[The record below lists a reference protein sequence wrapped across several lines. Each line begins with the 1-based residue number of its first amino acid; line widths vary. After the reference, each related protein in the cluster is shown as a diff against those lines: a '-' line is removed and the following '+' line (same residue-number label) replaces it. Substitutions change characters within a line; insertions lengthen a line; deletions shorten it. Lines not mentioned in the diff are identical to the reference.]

1 MAQIVKLRRSSVSGQ
16 KPTNS
21 NLQLGE
27 LALNTTDGKV
37 FMAVSGS
44 GGPSVQELVSTNTVN
59 TGSIYITDNVTSS
72 FFTGSFIGDGS
83 DLYNIPMSGVTDLIT
98 VSGSIDGRLD
108 ALETLNHNYTGSF
121 SGSFD
126 GRGQVD
132 YLTFNT
138 SSAPLTAPSY
148 SLWANTTDKTL
159 NLQMGNNATL
169 QIGQELYF
177 PPVVNKSGAD
187 LNDGDLVMI
196 NPAGVAQGNRIS
208 IVKAVGNGTY
218 PADYIVGVLTENI
231 ANNQEGFATWFGY
244 VRDISKTH
252 LVPSGET
259 WSEGQILY
267 PHPTIAGKMTN
278 ILPTAPNLKSTIAA
292 ITSINGNNVTL
303 LVRPNLRGAIS
314 GQHDVNILSGVTTG
328 DLFVRNGSVWTNTKG
343 LNGNYS
349 VTGSL
354 NVTNAITA
362 SVISGTFV
370 GDGNGLYNLPNVS
383 GGTNHLAYF
392 NTDHSV
398 TSSYFAYITNTGN
411 TLGLGTDGYNLAQ
424 PERLIVDNGK
434 SFNIATFQTSRQ
446 ENFAEVN
453 IKNFGSGSA
462 SSADLVLWNDISTE
476 TSNYVNLGINSS
488 NYTASEVGYNNDG
501 YLYSS
506 DNDLYIGSL
515 STGSHGHLHLF
526 AGNLWDSSSLSIY
539 NDGTIGIN
547 LDKDDNNATTIPS
560 SVDGFA
566 VEISGSVKFRN
577 DIVVQGTITA
587 EEIHTSYVT
596 SSVLY
601 QSGSNKFGNTDDDIH
616 QFTGSVQITGSLF
629 LNGQSIGADKLNSTE
644 FYTYTSS
651 INPRLQSLETESGS
665 IRNEF
670 NVHTSSVN
678 FDLYSLHVESGSI
691 RNAFNTF
698 TSSYRTGS
706 FTGSFVGD
714 GSGLENVPLFI
725 SGADINGNQYSKNF
739 YKLHFDSDT
748 GLNVSESIQ
757 GTAFISIGSHF
768 KDIFVDGQPILS
780 ATGSDAFEIIPE
792 GGVEIFTSITDTNY
806 NSYTKELKFSTLAL
820 SSSLDSRINTITG
833 SLNDFTSSINTFTS
847 SVVLTSQTSSMTVL
861 SSSFAFNAVTAAFAL
876 NASAGTSTNDGAYKI
891 HTQTTPS
898 TTWTFNHQLGQRYP
912 IFQVFDTDGKVII
925 PTEITT
931 VNSDNATISF
941 SVPTAGKVI
950 ASLGVGPGG
959 LSQYFSAATTWSL
972 SHNLNVDYPL
982 VNIWDTN
989 RNIIIPDR
997 IESIDTNNIK
1007 VYLST
1012 PKAGYVNVAK
1022 GGHIISGSVNAGNV
1036 DFTNTNI
1043 ISGSN
1048 QIRNHGFA
1056 ITGSNIFL
1064 APQTINSNLV
1074 VTGTTTIGEATIKQ
1088 CTVTGI
1094 TSSSAIC
1101 SLLTGSYNG
1110 AFFDYIV
1117 KNGVNMRAGTIMSA
1131 WEGGSVVYNETSTND
1146 LGNTNPVTMSVNIS
1160 GGSARLFAQV
1170 SSGTWSVSTLTRAI
1184 GGMGTT
1190 GGGTNYSIST
1200 GYTAPDYCSG
1210 LFGTDQ
1216 SVYGNAADW
1225 LEITRFYTDS
1235 SLTTP
1240 FNGDNKYYGNSN
1252 ADYGTTLQ
1260 IDTSGY
1266 VVGFYAC

>member
-59 TGSIYITDNVTSS
+59 TGSIYLTDNVTAS

-83 DLYNIPMSGVTDLIT
+83 KVYNIPLTGVTDLSTI
-98 VSGSIDGRLD
+98 SGSLDSRLD
-108 ALETLNHNYTGSF
+108 VLEAY
-121 SGSFD
+121 SGSQLVPSSSMSFRTLQTD
-126 GRGQVD
+126 VYCQNNSGYQINKGQVVRIVGAVGD
-132 YLTFNT
+132 NPLIATASLLTEGQ
-138 SSAPLTAPSY
+138 S
-148 SLWANTTDKTL
+148 ANTL
-159 NLQMGNNATL
+159 GIA
-169 QIGQELYF
+169 
-177 PPVVNKSGAD
+177 
-187 LNDGDLVMI
+187 
-196 NPAGVAQGNRIS
+196 
-208 IVKAVGNGTY
+208 
-218 PADYIVGVLTENI
+218 TENI
-231 ANNQEGFATWFGY
+231 PNGGNGLVITEGVLLGVNTTGMTAGDLIYLGSNGSFTTTKPVAPNHGVRLGEVLRVQQNNGSIY
-244 VRDISKTH
+244 VRID
-252 LVPSGET
+252 
-259 WSEGQILY
+259 
-267 PHPTIAGKMTN
+267 
-278 ILPTAPNLKSTIAA
+278 
-292 ITSINGNNVTL
+292 NGMEL
-303 LVRPNLRGAIS
+303 DEA
-314 GQHDVNILSGVTTG
+314 HDVIYTGITTG
-328 DLFVRNGSVWTNTKG
+328 DLLIRSGSVWKNSKSLEGDYT
-343 LNGNYS
+343 

-354 NVTNAITA
+354 TVTNNIT
-362 SVISGTFV
+362 SSIVSSSFI
-370 GDGNGLYNLPNVS
+370 GDGSGLYNLPNVS
-383 GGTNHLAYF
+383 GGTAKLAYF

-398 TSSYFAYITNTGN
+398 TSSYFAHITNTGN
-411 TLGLGTDGYNLAQ
+411 TLGLGTDAHNPTQ

-446 ENFAEVN
+446 ESYAQVN
-453 IKNFGSGSA
+453 IRNFGSGSA
-462 SSADLVLWNDISTE
+462 SSADLILWNDNTTE
-476 TSNYVNLGINSS
+476 TSGYVDLGINSS
-488 NYTASEVGYNNDG
+488 NYTNDEVGYNNDG

-506 DNDLYIGSL
+506 DNDLYVGSL
-515 STGSHGHLHLF
+515 TTGSHGHLHLF
-526 AGNLWDSSSLSIY
+526 GGNLWKSSSISIY

-547 LDKDDNNATTIPS
+547 IDKDDNNATTIPS
-560 SVDGFA
+560 STNGFA

-577 DIVVQGTITA
+577 DVVVQGTITA

-601 QSGSNKFGNTDDDIH
+601 QSGSNKFGDTDDDVH
-616 QFTGSVQITGSLF
+616 QFTGSLQITGSLY
-629 LNGQSIGADKLNSTE
+629 LNGQSIATGKLNSTE

-678 FDLYSLHVESGSI
+678 FDLYSLHVESGSM
-691 RNAFNTF
+691 RSAFNTF

-706 FTGSFVGD
+706 FTGSFNGD

-725 SGADINGNQYSKNF
+725 SGTDINGNQYSKNF
-739 YKLHFDSDT
+739 YKLQFDSET

-820 SSSLDSRINTITG
+820 SSSLNNRINQITG

-847 SVVLTSQTSSMTVL
+847 SVVLTSQTSSMSVL

-876 NASAGTSTNDGAYKI
+876 NASAGSSTTNDGAYKI
-891 HTQTTPS
+891 LVQSTPA
-898 TTWTFNHQLGQRYP
+898 TTWTFNHQMGQRYP

-931 VNSDNATISF
+931 VNSDNATITF
-941 SVPTAGKVI
+941 SVPTAGKAI

-959 LSQYFSAATTWSL
+959 LSQYFSTSTTWSL
-972 SHNLNVDYPL
+972 AHNLNVDYPL
-982 VNIWDTN
+982 VNVWDTN

-1007 VYLST
+1007 VYLSA
-1012 PKAGYVNVAK
+1012 PKAGYLNVAK

-1036 DFTNTNI
+1036 DFTSTNI
-1043 ISGSN
+1043 VSSSA

-1056 ITGSNIFL
+1056 ITGSNTFV
-1064 APQTINSNLV
+1064 APQTINSNLTI
-1074 VTGTTTIGEATIKQ
+1074 TGTASVGNATIKQ

-1094 TSSSAIC
+1094 TTSSAIC
-1101 SLLTGSYNG
+1101 SLATGSYNG
-1110 AFFDYIV
+1110 AFFDYVV

-1146 LGNTNPVTMSVNIS
+1146 LGNTNAVTMSVNIS
-1160 GGSARLFAQV
+1160 GGNARLFAQV

-1190 GGGTNYSIST
+1190 GAGTNYQIST

-1216 SVYGNAADW
+1216 SVYGDSSDW
-1225 LEITRFYTDS
+1225 LTITRFFTDS

-1240 FNGDNKYYGNSN
+1240 FNGNSKYYGNSN

-1260 IDTSGY
+1260 IDSSGY
-1266 VVGFYAC
+1266 VIGSYAC